1 MPETPE
7 PIDVRRK
14 RLRFRS
20 QHRGTKELDLFIGR
34 FAEHHLDFFD
44 EGQLDRFE
52 ALLNIPEPLIYSWIL
67 GQAHPGDDDRSDVLE
82 LLLTFDFPAPGPL
95 KT

>member
-1 MPETPE
+1 MPE
-7 PIDVRRK
+7 PIEVRRK
-14 RLRFRS
+14 RLLFRS
-20 QHRGTKELDLFIGR
+20 QHRGTKELDLFVGR
-34 FAEHHLDFFD
+34 FAECHLDCFD

-67 GQAHPGDDDRSDVLE
+67 DQAHPGDGDRSDVLE
-82 LLLTFDFPAPGPL
+82 LLLAFDFPAPGPL